1 MKNQKKTLLMILLI
15 MLSLAAPAGA
25 AQENKEKIPVLINFK
40 DKTDTE
46 LIKAHGGNVKY
57 EYTII
62 PAVAA
67 ELPPQAIDAL
77 SKNPKIAFIEP
88 DGQAQILA
96 DEIPWGIARID
107 ATGAHSIGVTGSGI
121 RVAVLDTGI
130 DYNHPD
136 LKANCLGGY
145 DFVNA
150 DNDPMDDHS
159 HGTHVAGTV
168 AALSN
173 GIGVLGAAPQAGLY
187 AVKVADSSGSC
198 SYSNIIAGIN
208 WAVNNNAN
216 VITMSLGGTSSSS
229 TLQNACNNA
238 YSKGVVLVGAA
249 GNSGGAVIYPAAYD
263 SVIAVSATYSTD
275 AITSWSCYGPQ
286 VEFAAPGSSIKSTMP
301 GGLYG
306 YKSGTS
312 MATPHV
318 TGAVALLMSTDVAG
332 TVHDAN
338 KNGKWDPAEV
348 RSRLQS
354 TATDLGAS
362 GKDDYYGYGL
372 VNAYAAVSGLNSV
385 PVNDPEVTPADTTPP
400 ASVTNLRETG
410 TGTQWI
416 KWEWTNPGDSDFA
429 HVMIYIDSVFV
440 TNTSQNF
447 YNLTGLEQ
455 GTGYTIGTRTVDTSG
470 NINPTLISDSAT
482 TETLSEPADPV
493 VTPSEPSTPGVM
505 HVGELTLEQQSKVAG
520 KNTFGWAVAT
530 VKVVD
535 AEGKAV
541 AGANL
546 AGSWSGLTA
555 ASVSGTT
562 DANGVIVFTSA
573 QVKNPRGMLT
583 FTVTGIT
590 CDGYTYDPTQ
600 NACSA
605 KSVTF

>member
-1 MKNQKKTLLMILLI
+1 MGVTIGKQTKLLVILMIMFFLTV
-15 MLSLAAPAGA
+15 PASA
-25 AQENKEKIPVLINFK
+25 AQEKQENVPVLINFK
-40 DKTDTE
+40 EKTDTE
-46 LIKAHGGNVKY
+46 LVKAHGGNVKH

-77 SKNPKIAFIEP
+77 SKNPKIDFIEP

-107 ATGAHSIGVTGSGI
+107 ATAAQSAGVTGNGI
-121 RVAVLDTGI
+121 KVAVLDTGI

-136 LKANCLGGY
+136 LKANYLGGY

-173 GIGVLGAAPQAGLY
+173 DIGVLGAAPQAGLY

-216 VITMSLGGTSSSS
+216 VITMSIGGTASSS

-238 YSKGVVLVGAA
+238 YNNGVVLVGAA
-249 GNSGGAVIYPAAYD
+249 GNSGGAVIYPAAYY
-263 SVIAVSATYSTD
+263 SVIAVSATDSTNTK
-275 AITSWSCYGPQ
+275 TSWSCYGPQ

-301 GGLYG
+301 DGLYG

-318 TGAVALLMSTDVAG
+318 TGAVALLMSTDIAG
-332 TVHDAN
+332 TVHDTN
-338 KNGKWDPAEV
+338 GNGKWDPAEV
-348 RSRLQS
+348 RLRLQS

-362 GKDDYYGYGL
+362 GRDNYYGYGL
-372 VNAYAAVSGLNSV
+372 VNAYAAVRDLSST
-385 PVNDPEVTPADTTPP
+385 PVD
-400 ASVTNLRETG
+400 
-410 TGTQWI
+410 
-416 KWEWTNPGDSDFA
+416 
-429 HVMIYIDSVFV
+429 
-440 TNTSQNF
+440 
-447 YNLTGLEQ
+447 
-455 GTGYTIGTRTVDTSG
+455 
-470 NINPTLISDSAT
+470 
-482 TETLSEPADPV
+482 DPV
-493 VTPSEPSTPGVM
+493 VTPPESSTPVVM
-505 HVGELTLEQQSKVAG
+505 YVGELSLEQQSKVSG

-530 VKVVD
+530 VQVVD
-535 AEGKAV
+535 ADGKTIP
-541 AGANL
+541 GASV

-555 ASVSGTT
+555 AAVSGTT
-562 DANGVIVFTSA
+562 DANGVVVFTSA
-573 QVKNPRGMLT
+573 QVKKPKGTLT

-590 CDGYTYDPTQ
+590 CDEYAYDPTQ
-600 NACSA
+600 NAYSA

>member
-1 MKNQKKTLLMILLI
+1 MKNQRKTLLMILMI
-15 MLSLAAPAGA
+15 MLPLAAPAGA

-46 LIKAHGGNVKY
+46 LIKAHGGNVKH
-57 EYTII
+57 EYNII

-77 SKNPKIAFIEP
+77 SKNPQIAFIEP

-96 DEIPWGIARID
+96 DQIPWGIARID
-107 ATGAHSIGVTGSGI
+107 ATGAQSIGITGSGI

-136 LKANCLGGY
+136 LKANYLGGY

-249 GNSGGAVIYPAAYD
+249 GNSGGSVIYPAAYD
-263 SVIAVSATYSTD
+263 SVIAVSATDSTNTK
-275 AITSWSCYGPQ
+275 TSWSCYGPQ
-286 VEFAAPGSSIKSTMP
+286 VEFAAPGASIRSTLP

-306 YKSGTS
+306 SMSGTS

-332 TVHDAN
+332 TVYDTN

-354 TATDLGAS
+354 TATDLGAT
-362 GKDDYYGYGL
+362 GRDNYYGYGL
-372 VNAYAAVSGLNSV
+372 VNAYAAVSGLNSA
-385 PVNDPEVTPADTTPP
+385 PAD
-400 ASVTNLRETG
+400 
-410 TGTQWI
+410 
-416 KWEWTNPGDSDFA
+416 
-429 HVMIYIDSVFV
+429 
-440 TNTSQNF
+440 
-447 YNLTGLEQ
+447 
-455 GTGYTIGTRTVDTSG
+455 
-470 NINPTLISDSAT
+470 PT
-482 TETLSEPADPV
+482 EPV
-493 VTPSEPSTPGVM
+493 VTPPEPSPTPEETETEPVVTPPEPSTPVVM
-505 HVGELTLEQQSKVAG
+505 YVGELSLEQQSKVSG

-530 VKVVD
+530 VKAVD
-535 AEGKAV
+535 ADGKAV
-541 AGANL
+541 AGANV
-546 AGSWSGLTA
+546 AGSWSGLTK

-562 DANGVIVFTSA
+562 DANGVVVFTSA
-573 QVKNPRGMLT
+573 QVKNPRGTLT

-600 NACSA
+600 NVCSS
-605 KSVTF
+605 KSVMF

>member
-1 MKNQKKTLLMILLI
+1 MLLMILLI
-15 MLSLAAPAGA
+15 MLSLTVPAGA
-25 AQENKEKIPVLINFK
+25 TQEKEAKVPVLINFK

-46 LIKAHGGNVKY
+46 LVKAHGGNVKY

-67 ELPPQAIDAL
+67 ELPPRAIDAL

-136 LKANCLGGY
+136 LKANYLGGY

-173 GIGVLGAAPQAGLY
+173 DIGVLGAAPQAGLY
-187 AVKVADSSGSC
+187 AVKVADSSGYC

-216 VITMSLGGTSSSS
+216 VITMSIGGTSSSS
-229 TLQNACNNA
+229 TLQSACNNA

-263 SVIAVSATYSTD
+263 SVIAVSATDSTNTK
-275 AITSWSCYGPQ
+275 TSWSCYGPQ
-286 VEFAAPGSSIKSTMP
+286 VEFAAPGVSIKSTMP

-318 TGAVALLMSTDVAG
+318 TGAVALLMSTDIAD

-348 RSRLQS
+348 RSRMQS

-362 GKDDYYGYGL
+362 GRDDYYGYGL

-385 PVNDPEVTPADTTPP
+385 PVTDPEVSPADTTPP
-400 ASVTNLRETG
+400 ASVTDLRETG

-416 KWEWTNPGDSDFA
+416 KWEWTNPGDADFG
-429 HVMIYIDSVFV
+429 HVMIYIDSVFL
-440 TNTSQNF
+440 TNTSQNS

-455 GTGYTIGTRTVDTSG
+455 GTVHTIGTRTVDTSG
-470 NINPTLISDSAT
+470 NINPTLINDSAT
-482 TETLSEPADPV
+482 TDTLSESTDPV
-493 VTPSEPSTPGVM
+493 VTPPEPSTPVVM
-505 HVGELTLEQQSKVAG
+505 YIGELSLEQQSKVAG

-530 VKVVD
+530 LKVVD
-535 AEGKAV
+535 ASGNV
-541 AGANL
+541 VLGANV

-562 DANGVIVFTSA
+562 DANGVVVFTSA
-573 QVKNPRGMLT
+573 QVKKPMETLT

-600 NACSA
+600 NACSS

>member
-15 MLSLAAPAGA
+15 MLSLAAPVGA
-25 AQENKEKIPVLINFK
+25 AQENKEKVPVLINFK

-107 ATGAHSIGVTGSGI
+107 ATGAHSIGVTGNGI

-136 LKANCLGGY
+136 LKANYLGGY

-150 DNDPMDDHS
+150 DNDPMDDNS

-173 GIGVLGAAPQAGLY
+173 GIGVLGAAPQTGLY

-263 SVIAVSATYSTD
+263 SVIAVSATDSTD
-275 AITSWSCYGPQ
+275 TKTSWSCYGPQ
-286 VEFAAPGSSIKSTMP
+286 VELAAPGSSIRSTLP

-354 TATDLGAS
+354 TATDLGTA

-372 VNAYAAVSGLNSV
+372 VNACAAVSGLNSV
-385 PVNDPEVTPADTTPP
+385 PVTDPVVTPP
-400 ASVTNLRETG
+400 E
-410 TGTQWI
+410 
-416 KWEWTNPGDSDFA
+416 
-429 HVMIYIDSVFV
+429 
-440 TNTSQNF
+440 
-447 YNLTGLEQ
+447 
-455 GTGYTIGTRTVDTSG
+455 
-470 NINPTLISDSAT
+470 
-482 TETLSEPADPV
+482 EPAPTPEPPVTEPV
-493 VTPSEPSTPGVM
+493 VTPSEPSTPVVM
-505 HVGELTLEQQSKVAG
+505 HVGELSLEQQSKVSG

-535 AEGKAV
+535 ADGKAV
-541 AGANL
+541 AGATVT
-546 AGSWSGLTA
+546 ASWSGLTA

-562 DANGVIVFTSA
+562 DASGAVVFTST
-573 QVKNPRGMLT
+573 QVKKPKGTLT
-583 FTVTGIT
+583 FSVTGIT

-600 NACSA
+600 NVYST

>member
-1 MKNQKKTLLMILLI
+1 MNCQRKTLLVIISLL
-15 MLSLAAPAGA
+15 LASLIVPAGA
-25 AQENKEKIPVLINFK
+25 AQEKNEKIPVLINFK
-40 DKTDTE
+40 EKTDTE
-46 LIKAHGGNVKY
+46 LVKAHGGNVKY

-62 PAVAA
+62 RAVAA
-67 ELPPQAIDAL
+67 ELPQQAIDAL
-77 SKNPKIAFIEP
+77 SKNPNIAFIEP
-88 DGQAQILA
+88 DAKAQILA
-96 DEIPWGIARID
+96 DEIPWGISRID
-107 ATGAHSIGVTGSGI
+107 ATRAQSSGFTGNGI
-121 RVAVLDTGI
+121 KVAVLDTGI

-136 LKANCLGGY
+136 LKANYLGGY

-168 AALSN
+168 AALN
-173 GIGVLGAAPQAGLY
+173 NEIGVLGAAPHAGLY

-216 VITMSLGGTSSSS
+216 IITMSLGGTSSSS
-229 TLQNACNNA
+229 TLQNACDSA

-249 GNSGGAVIYPAAYD
+249 GNSGGAVIYPAAYS
-263 SVIAVSATYSTD
+263 SVIAVSAVDSTN
-275 AITSWSCYGPQ
+275 TSPSWSCYGPQ
-286 VEFAAPGSSIKSTMP
+286 VELAAPGVSIKSTMP

-318 TGAVALLMSTDVAG
+318 TGTVALLISTDIAG
-332 TVHDAN
+332 TAYDAN
-338 KNGKWDPAEV
+338 NNGKWDPAEV

-354 TATDLGAS
+354 TATDLGTA

-372 VNAYAAVSGLNSV
+372 VNAYAAVRNLNSA
-385 PVNDPEVTPADTTPP
+385 PVTDPEFTPP
-400 ASVTNLRETG
+400 ASVSNLRETG

-416 KWEWTNPGDSDFA
+416 KWEWTNPYDTDFA
-429 HVMIYIDSVFV
+429 YAMLYIDSVFV

-447 YNLTGLEQ
+447 YNLTGLTQ
-455 GTGYTIGTRTVDTSG
+455 GTVHTISTRTVDING
-470 NINPTLISDSAT
+470 NINPTLMSDAAT
-482 TETLSEPADPV
+482 TDIEPTDPV
-493 VTPSEPSTPGVM
+493 VTPPETSTPVVM
-505 HVGELTLEQQSKVAG
+505 YVGDLSLEQQYKVSG

-535 AEGKAV
+535 ADGNAV
-541 AGANL
+541 PRANV

-555 ASVSGTT
+555 ASVLGAT
-562 DANGVIVFTSA
+562 DANGAVVFTSA
-573 QVKNPRGMLT
+573 QVKKPKGTLT
-583 FTVTGIT
+583 FKVTGIT
-590 CDGYTYDPTQ
+590 CDGYSYDPSL
-600 NACSA
+600 NVYSA